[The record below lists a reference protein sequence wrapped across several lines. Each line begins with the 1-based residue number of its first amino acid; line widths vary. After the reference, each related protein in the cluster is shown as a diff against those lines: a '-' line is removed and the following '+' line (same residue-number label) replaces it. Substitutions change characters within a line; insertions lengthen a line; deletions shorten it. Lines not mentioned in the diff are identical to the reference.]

1 MVKNSPSH
9 NSQPTTH
16 NSTSHNT
23 PSHNPQNTK
32 SPNHPLTPFNPGAK
46 KTNPLPSSLRQAQD
60 DNNGIKRFLEP
71 YTLNSKPTH
80 SQHILSPSHNP
91 QPFKMISLH

>member
-1 MVKNSPSH
+1 MELRVFLEPYTFNSK
-9 NSQPTTH
+9 PTHTQLTH
-16 NSTSHNT
+16 SL
-23 PSHNPQNTK
+23 
-32 SPNHPLTPFNPGAK
+32 LTHSYPFNPFNLRAK

-80 SQHILSPSHNP
+80 SQHTLSPSHNP